1 MLSLRHPVGIALLAA
16 VAAGL
21 TLAPVTAA
29 AEVTWLKMTGE
40 WLDQDALVEAHR
52 LRVAEVGEKWE
63 RGWRGEREHMLWP
76 DDATMRKS
84 TVLATRTKE
93 ARRTCVAELK
103 RALKPEFVPGELV
116 DHLVGL
122 SGYGRSKSDFLFGR
136 YRAGDWNI
144 QIIYSGH
151 RIGILAL
158 RLGPVAPR
166 EPSADYALEVAKEL
180 FVPPRPQDEAALKAR
195 AGLNSGIAHGGINN
209 PNTQSRADPLRGP
222 GPWYAAGFITNG
234 QYVFLGPSK
243 WHLGDGDIRSDLAGL
258 PRAPRADEPVLLFD

>member
-1 MLSLRHPVGIALLAA
+1 MLTLRHPVGRALLAA

-136 YRAGDWNI
+136 YRSGDWNI
-144 QIIYSGH
+144 QVIYSGRH
-151 RIGILAL
+151 IGILAVPI
-158 RLGPVAPR
+158 GPVAPR
-166 EPSADYALEVAKEL
+166 EPSAEYALEIAKKL
-180 FVPPRPQDEAALKAR
+180 FVPPRPQDEAELQAR
-195 AGLNSGIAHGGINN
+195 AGLNSGIAHGGISN
-209 PNTQSRADPLRGP
+209 PATQSMMDPLRGP
-222 GPWYAAGFITNG
+222 SPWYGGSFITNG
-234 QYVFLGPSK
+234 LYVLLFPPKWYLGV
-243 WHLGDGDIRSDLAGL
+243 GDIRSDMAGL
-258 PRAPRADEPVLLFD
+258 PPFPRPNEAVLLFK